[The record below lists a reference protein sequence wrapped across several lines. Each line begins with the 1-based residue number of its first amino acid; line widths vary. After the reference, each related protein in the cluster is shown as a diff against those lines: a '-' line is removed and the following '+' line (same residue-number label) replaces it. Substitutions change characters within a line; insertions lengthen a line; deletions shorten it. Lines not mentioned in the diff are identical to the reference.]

1 MSASPEKAADEAAVP
16 VAPESRESP
25 DAGDPIELAGVHRR
39 HRLDRKSFVAG
50 LCLAL
55 AINGGGMGLLFFIN
69 RHGDQSVRKEKE
81 TYVNAQ
87 LVRFGKKRDL
97 SFLPHVQTQQKTVD
111 KPKVIKVADDPDK
124 PAPKER
130 KEEPK
135 RTEELS
141 KLADRV
147 KNLRADEDD
156 RATREAL
163 EEGDPNGVRGGTAAE
178 ASGDPYILA
187 IMAAVV
193 ERWSVPTML
202 TPGEL
207 SKLQAAA
214 CLKIDEEGRL
224 VEFKITEPSGNSL
237 FDGSLLATLG
247 SIKELPKPHGKFA
260 RAAKTGKLCPFFAKQ

>member
-1 MSASPEKAADEAAVP
+1 MSAPPVDAAGP
-16 VAPESRESP
+16 VAPADRKSGKSG
-25 DAGDPIELAGVHRR
+25 DAGDPIELAGVLRR
-39 HRLDRKSFVAG
+39 NRLDRKSFVAG

-55 AINGGGMGLLFFIN
+55 AINGGGLGLLFYIN

-97 SFLPHVQTQQKTVD
+97 SFLPHVQTQQKTAD

-130 KEEPK
+130 REEPK

-156 RATREAL
+156 RTTKEAL
-163 EEGDPNGVRGGTAAE
+163 EEGDPNGTRGGTAAE

-260 RAAKTGKLCPFFAKQ
+260 RAAKAGKLCPFFAKQ